1 MITGRE
7 ILIGIGFLFGFLILC
22 AALGTLVAI
31 IEDLFGGNEDD

>member
-7 ILIGIGFLFGFLILC
+7 ILIALGFFFGFLILC

-31 IEDLFGGNEDD
+31 IEDLFGGSEDD